1 MIMHGWMVK
10 GGGKNL
16 GAGGREGSAKESQ
29 APAHRLAS
37 QGKGLCGVREDSD
50 CSAEVCVDPEVGT
63 NGVLKGQDQRGI
75 SGRHMDFEG
84 SREGKRGGGKLLGK
98 EEGRA
103 GVIAM
108 VVERKRSVGRGS
120 SLLCIYTK
128 HMWLLAGQAFAGKQE
143 TISPWEEPVNS

>member
-1 MIMHGWMVK
+1 M
-10 GGGKNL
+10 
-16 GAGGREGSAKESQ
+16 AKESQ

-103 GVIAM
+103 VVIAM
-108 VVERKRSVGRGS
+108 VVERKRSVGRGN
-120 SLLCIYTK
+120 SLLCTYTK
-128 HMWLLAGQAFAGKQE
+128 HTWLLLDKFLRANRRQSAHRRNLSTARRIKSTSSE
-143 TISPWEEPVNS
+143 LT

>member
-1 MIMHGWMVK
+1 M
-10 GGGKNL
+10 
-16 GAGGREGSAKESQ
+16 ES
-29 APAHRLAS
+29 
-37 QGKGLCGVREDSD
+37 GEDSD

-84 SREGKRGGGKLLGK
+84 SREGKREVNYLGRRR
-98 EEGRA
+98 GRA

-143 TISPWEEPVNS
+143 TISPWEEPVSS